1 MPGARCGDPHRRESR
16 FALEARF
23 RRVGRYARR
32 HGSLG
37 DGVPARLSR
46 EGVRSGCG
54 VDEVEQ
60 YAGHGGGLP
69 ASGGRDGAGRDGLS
83 APPGRHRGRERD
95 RGAHQECCRYRS
107 AFGGRYRRYDPRFAD
122 RSARKRDSGS
132 TAFGRSFCP
141 PQRGVRRQIS
151 GALYADAILSAER
164 YTNSLDSLRVAC
176 RLAGDRSPDRESYG
190 RAAGRDPEPRPGG
203 RTCRGVPPLR
213 GSDGRSRRRQSRRRS
228 GAALSGRVGGRHSD
242 RRAAP
247 FGKGDRGD
255 RADDPAGGP
264 RADVPHRIHR
274 LPELRSYAL

>member
-1 MPGARCGDPHRRESR
+1 MAIRIGVNHGSLSKRVFG
-16 FALEARF
+16 
-23 RRVGRYARR
+23 RVGRYARR

-132 TAFGRSFCP
+132 TAFWS
-141 PQRGVRRQIS
+141 I
-151 GALYADAILSAER
+151 ILPA
-164 YTNSLDSLRVAC
+164 
-176 RLAGDRSPDRESYG
+176 
-190 RAAGRDPEPRPGG
+190 AAGSSP
-203 RTCRGVPPLR
+203 
-213 GSDGRSRRRQSRRRS
+213 SNIRSAIRRRDI
-228 GAALSGRVGGRHSD
+228 VGG
-242 RRAAP
+242 AIY
-247 FGKGDRGD
+247 K
-255 RADDPAGGP
+255 
-264 RADVPHRIHR
+264 
-274 LPELRSYAL
+274 LP